1 MTEEIKVI
9 FRVKE
14 DGDWGEHLIFYKNGV
29 LLDDRLEDYY
39 LTAENVLDKMAE
51 LGIIKLVKEQIGED
65 D

>member
-1 MTEEIKVI
+1 MTEELKVI

-14 DGDWGEHLIFYKNGV
+14 DGDWGERLIFYKNGV

-51 LGIIKLVKEQIGED
+51 LGIIKLVKEEIRED